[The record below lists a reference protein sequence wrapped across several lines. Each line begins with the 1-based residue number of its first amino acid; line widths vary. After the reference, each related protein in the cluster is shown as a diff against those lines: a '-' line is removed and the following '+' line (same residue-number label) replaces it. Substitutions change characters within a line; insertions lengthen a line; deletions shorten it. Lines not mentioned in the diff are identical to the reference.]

1 MYHGY
6 TKASLMSDKPQKSP
20 LDPHLRL
27 RLAELSPE
35 IFERF
40 FLHFLNAGISLAIER
55 DGERFERRII
65 EASTYAA
72 GTGRSQDG
80 VDLVAKVKGGETWAF
95 QCKRHKTWNVSKTE
109 EAIAKAAEFPAQ
121 HYFLL
126 VACDPHEDVQ
136 KFIATQPKWSFWNL
150 DRICEEF
157 RLRVPQS
164 KQAQALYFLTP
175 EELKRFAPYSTDA
188 LVPAADYFAAIQR
201 AGHSF
206 HHRYKLVGRSQEQA
220 DMAAFVQ
227 APTSKVLLISGKG
240 GEGKSRLLWELANT
254 VGKAPA
260 APEVL
265 FLNPHSSGDVALAM
279 WDKETPRVVVVDDAH
294 RLERVSHELLSCIRE
309 AKEAKLVLAT
319 RPQGNEALNER
330 LREHGLQP
338 VVQTLEVHPLK
349 RVDMQRLAQEALG
362 TDLKDLAK
370 DLAALTGDSPFL
382 TALAGD
388 LLRRGQLKWG
398 QWHSDEEFRSAVF
411 RSFEQDNLAHLPPL
425 DRQQG
430 AQLLRIIALLAPVTP
445 DAVFHERAAAC
456 LGLPAVQVEA
466 LLRRMQAAGVVSAE
480 TRNVRVIPDLF
491 ADFLVFDTAF
501 DPQHRLPELAR
512 MVLQQFAQEA
522 AALLR
527 NLAEATWLART
538 KAIGRG
544 ELLRPLLDAEF
555 ARFDASNFFERG
567 RMIEQ
572 WATFSVYLPAESLE
586 LAHKALAQTTASSGA
601 TPEFQLGPDDEGIN
615 SHRYVRS
622 WLPSL
627 LKPVALW
634 HDEHRAATLDFLW
647 QLGCDTSKCMFNGG
661 KNHPWNVI
669 AEVLTFEPRKP
680 ITIVAGALDWVA
692 RLVRRSSVLKR
703 LEENQS
709 VLSTFTEPCF
719 ARFVEFREWQ
729 GRTLRW
735 WSQPVDIE
743 RTNPLRERALAVLRW
758 VIENGSWQ
766 AALDAVRAL
775 ERALHRVAG
784 AEASHVKQPEKF
796 RELWR
801 PERLKALALLS
812 QVLPRHMQPVMR
824 FSIRQLLHRD
834 LAYEEDA
841 VFAAEVR
848 KVLATIV
855 DDLDLRLA
863 NVVNAQGY
871 FEFAEEIGPPKGEE
885 AQEKIKEMWKE
896 RIDHIALEYLEAFR
910 QPESAVA
917 KLEGIVLESITAGLN
932 PRLGELLSAIAH
944 LRPDMA
950 IQLAETLLDPTSTV
964 LVAASWHQFLFG
976 FDAGRQDETWRLIQ
990 KAAQHPRSDVRR
1002 GVVDYFRFRNSKEMA
1017 LDERECALLEQ
1028 MAAKAGPEEIFAFV
1042 VLVQW
1047 VGASSAPWG
1056 FQLLAKL
1063 PLGDIAPRVPGEIL
1077 SALNPYHAKKTMP
1090 PLETVQHVLDALVT
1104 VPEIDVGHHGGGF
1117 SRVVRLY
1124 PRAAYDFALKRIEHA
1139 STLGGKVRYQALPH
1153 EILDRFRLPGLER
1166 DPGYPDICAFL
1177 WSKVT
1182 TGADDRMSY
1191 VWRELYHGVVLDNVD
1206 FWLPRLLDAVG
1217 AAPSLD
1223 ALRDL
1228 VELIHFDGSLIVFRF
1243 PQVASAF
1250 LRRAED
1256 LAGTEGYE
1264 RMRSSLYVASGPS
1277 GRSYSNG
1284 VLDKEKDYVEA
1295 EAVKAAATHA
1305 TDPVLGP
1312 FYRWILEIERH
1323 ERESNKRRYEV
1334 NMAALDE

>member
-1 MYHGY
+1 
-6 TKASLMSDKPQKSP
+6 MSDEPQKSP

-55 DGERFERRII
+55 DGERLERRII

-80 VDLVAKVKGGETWAF
+80 VDLVAKVEGGETWAF

-109 EAIAKAAEFPAQ
+109 EAIAKAAGFPAQ

-126 VACDPHEDVQ
+126 VACDPHEEVQ
-136 KFIATQPKWSFWNL
+136 KFIASQPKWSFWNL

-175 EELKRFAPYSTDA
+175 EELKCFAPYSTDA
-188 LVPAADYFAAIQR
+188 LVPATDYFAGIQR

-206 HHRYKLVGRSQEQA
+206 HHRYKLVGRSREQA

-227 APTSKVLLISGKG
+227 STTSKVLLISGKG

-254 VGKAPA
+254 VGKTSA

-279 WDKETPRVVVVDDAH
+279 WDKDTPRVVVVDDAH

-309 AKEAKLVLAT
+309 SKEAKLVLAT
-319 RPQGNEALNER
+319 RPQGNEALIER

-338 VVQTLEVHPLK
+338 VVQPLEVHPLK
-349 RVDMQRLAQEALG
+349 KVDMHRLAEEALG
-362 TDLKDLAK
+362 TDLKGLAK
-370 DLAALTGDSPFL
+370 DLVALTGDSPFL

-388 LLRRGQLKWG
+388 LLRRDQLKWG

-491 ADFLVFDTAF
+491 ADSLVFDTAF

-538 KAIGRG
+538 KAIGRD

-555 ARFDASNFFERG
+555 ARFDDSNFFERG

-586 LAHKALAQTTASSGA
+586 LARKALAQTTAPSGA

-627 LKPVALW
+627 LKPVVLW

-647 QLGCDTSKCMFNGG
+647 QLGCDTPKGMFNGG

-680 ITIVAGALDWVA
+680 IAIVADALDWVA
-692 RLVRRSSVLKR
+692 RLVRRPSVLKR

-709 VLSTFTEPCF
+709 ILSTFTEPCF

-735 WSQPVDIE
+735 WSQPADLE
-743 RTNPLRERALAVLRW
+743 RTNPLRERALAILQW
-758 VIENGSWQ
+758 VIENGSWL

-775 ERALHRVAG
+775 ERALHRIAG
-784 AEASHVKQPEKF
+784 VESSHVKQPEKF

-812 QVLPRHMQPVMR
+812 QVLPRHTQPVMR

-841 VFAAEVR
+841 VFAAEVC

-863 NVVNAQGY
+863 NVVNTQGY

-896 RIDHIALEYLEAFR
+896 RIDQIALEYLEAFP
-910 QPESAVA
+910 QSEAAVA
-917 KLEGIVLESITAGLN
+917 KLEGIILESIVAGLN
-932 PRLGELLSAIAH
+932 PRLGELLPAIAR
-944 LRPDMA
+944 LRPEVA
-950 IQLAETLLDPTSTV
+950 IQLAEVLLDPASTV

-976 FDAGRQDETWRLIQ
+976 FDAGRQDEIWRLIQ
-990 KAAQHPRSDVRR
+990 KAAQHPRSDIRR
-1002 GVVDYFRFRNSKEMA
+1002 GVVDYFRFRNPKEMA

-1028 MAAKAGPEEIFAFV
+1028 MAAKAGPEEILAFV

-1047 VGASSAPWG
+1047 VGPSCAEWG
-1056 FQLLAKL
+1056 YELLRKL
-1063 PLGDIAPRVPGEIL
+1063 RLADLPDELHGEVL
-1077 SALNPYHAKKTMP
+1077 AALNPYHARKVDP
-1090 PLETVQHVLDALVT
+1090 PLATVRHVLDALIK
-1104 VPEIDVGHHGGGF
+1104 VPEIKVDHHGGGYE
-1117 SRVVRLY
+1117 RIAKLY
-1124 PRAAYDFALKRIEHA
+1124 PRAIYDFVLQRAARYEKSGQKA
-1139 STLGGKVRYQALPH
+1139 RYQAVPH
-1153 EILDRFRLPGLER
+1153 DILARFQLEGLSADADFEKICTFLWEKMMAKGLEHMR
-1166 DPGYPDICAFL
+1166 
-1177 WSKVT
+1177 
-1182 TGADDRMSY
+1182 Y
-1191 VWRELYHGVVLDNVD
+1191 VWRELFQGIVLDRVD
-1206 FWLPRLLDAVG
+1206 FWLPKLTAEVNI
-1217 AAPSLD
+1217 ATSLTK
-1223 ALRDL
+1223 LR
-1228 VELIHFDGSLIVFRF
+1228 ELMEVIHFDGSLIVFYYPEF
-1243 PQVASAF
+1243 TKAVLQ
-1250 LRRAED
+1250 RAED
-1256 LAGTEGYE
+1256 LDGIEGYE
-1264 RMRSSLYVASGPS
+1264 RMRTTLWVVSGP
-1277 GRSYSNG
+1277 RSRSRTNG
-1284 VLDKEKDYVEA
+1284 ELDKDKDYVEA
-1295 EAVKAAATHA
+1295 GAAKAATAHA
-1305 TDPVLGP
+1305 ADTVLGP
-1312 FYRWILEIERH
+1312 FFRWIVEVEQH
-1323 ERESNKRRYEV
+1323 ERDQNRKRYQAD
-1334 NMAALDE
+1334 MASLDEEEAG